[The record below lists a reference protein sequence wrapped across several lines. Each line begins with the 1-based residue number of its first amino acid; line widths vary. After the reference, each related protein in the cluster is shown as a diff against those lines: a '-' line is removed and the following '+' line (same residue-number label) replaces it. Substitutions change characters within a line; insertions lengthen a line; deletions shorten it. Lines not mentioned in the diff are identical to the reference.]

1 MANFLNIENLTKS
14 YGDRLL
20 MDDLTFGVDEGDK
33 IGIVAKN
40 GTGKSTL
47 LRMLAGTEAADS
59 GKITFRNGVRVA
71 FLEQL
76 PEFSPA

>member
-59 GKITFRNGVRVA
+59 G
-71 FLEQL
+71 
-76 PEFSPA
+76 